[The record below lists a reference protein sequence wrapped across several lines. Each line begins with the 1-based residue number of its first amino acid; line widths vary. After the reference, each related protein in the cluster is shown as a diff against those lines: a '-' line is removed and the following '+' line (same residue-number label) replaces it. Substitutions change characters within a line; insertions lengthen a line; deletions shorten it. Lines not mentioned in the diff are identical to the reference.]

1 MGTIGIIVLSI
12 FVGIIVLSFFILIY
26 DESQKHKEDFFIQVD
41 DVLGPKWIKID
52 YRINKGS
59 SLNSIKEYSE
69 DTNQLYTKFFNTV
82 REAND
87 FASQF
92 KTRAELIRYIELEN
106 QKVVKPYTNQ

>member
-12 FVGIIVLSFFILIY
+12 FVSAVVLSIY
-26 DESQKHKEDFFIQVD
+26 DESQKRKEDFFIQVD